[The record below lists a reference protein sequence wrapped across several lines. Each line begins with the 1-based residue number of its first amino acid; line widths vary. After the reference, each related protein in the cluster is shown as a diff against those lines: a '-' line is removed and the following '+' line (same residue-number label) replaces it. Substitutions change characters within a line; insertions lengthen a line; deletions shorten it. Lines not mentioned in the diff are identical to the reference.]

1 MALSQKA
8 SKFLEDSLSRGR
20 PVPGQSLTNSPSQPY
35 KWERPPEFT
44 KSKEAMLE
52 VFTTLTEPE
61 TTANILLS
69 LNNGV
74 GVIDLASVTLYTGFL
89 EGKWNPD
96 LMMLLMEPTMFMIMA
111 LAEKAEIDFVLEA
124 GDDEQDVV
132 MSGDKQVKKLESA
145 VGSLDAIRKKAVN
158 NVSEQAVPKEIRQ
171 QIDEVEI
178 SPSLLEKVQNEKPQR
193 ESLLSKG
200 EENNE

>member
-1 MALSQKA
+1 
-8 SKFLEDSLSRGR
+8 
-20 PVPGQSLTNSPSQPY
+20 
-35 KWERPPEFT
+35 
-44 KSKEAMLE
+44 
-52 VFTTLTEPE
+52 
-61 TTANILLS
+61 
-69 LNNGV
+69 
-74 GVIDLASVTLYTGFL
+74 
-89 EGKWNPD
+89 
-96 LMMLLMEPTMFMIMA
+96 MFMIMA

-145 VGSLDAIRKKAVN
+145 VGSLDSIRKKSVN
-158 NVSEQAVPKEIRQ
+158 NISEQAVPKEIRQ